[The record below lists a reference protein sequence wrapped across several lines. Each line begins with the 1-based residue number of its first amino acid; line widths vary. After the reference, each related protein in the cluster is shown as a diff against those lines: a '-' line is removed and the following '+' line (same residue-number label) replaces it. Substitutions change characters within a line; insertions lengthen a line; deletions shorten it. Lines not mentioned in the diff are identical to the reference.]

1 LVKLRCKRADRGWA
15 RRTIKRRT
23 LKMSRI
29 GKQTI
34 AVPANVKVA
43 VEGKKVKVTGPQGAL
58 DLSVR
63 DEITVE
69 LKDSEISVKRS
80 DDSRTAR
87 ALHGLTRT
95 LIANMVK
102 GTSEGFQKRLE
113 IVGVGYKAEVQGNV
127 LNMALGYSHPVKYE
141 LPKGI
146 SAAVEKQ
153 TGVIIKGAD
162 KQLVGQVAADI
173 RAFRKPEPYKGKGI
187 KYSDE
192 VIRRKAGKA
201 GKAGGK

>member
-1 LVKLRCKRADRGWA
+1 
-15 RRTIKRRT
+15 
-23 LKMSRI
+23 MSRI

-43 VEGKKVKVTGPQGAL
+43 LEGKNVKVTGPQGSL
-58 DLSVR
+58 EVSVR
-63 DEITVE
+63 DEISVE
-69 LKDSEISVKRS
+69 LKDSLITVKRA
-80 DDSRTAR
+80 DESRTAKS
-87 ALHGLTRT
+87 LHGLTRT

-102 GTSEGFQKRLE
+102 GTSEGFQKKLD
-113 IVGVGYKAEVQGNV
+113 IVGVGYKAEVQGNS
-127 LNMALGYSHPVKYE
+127 LNLALGYSHPVKYE

-153 TGVIIKGAD
+153 TAITIKGAD

>member
-1 LVKLRCKRADRGWA
+1 
-15 RRTIKRRT
+15 
-23 LKMSRI
+23 MSRI
-29 GKQTI
+29 GKLAI
-34 AVPANVKVA
+34 AVPAGVKVA
-43 VEGKKVKVTGPQGAL
+43 FEGNLMKVSGPLGALELPLRSEVKVEMT
-58 DLSVR
+58 
-63 DEITVE
+63 
-69 LKDSEISVKRS
+69 DSQIQVTRV
-80 DDSRTAR
+80 DDTRIPK

-102 GTSEGFQKRLE
+102 GVTEGFQKKLD
-113 IVGVGYKAEVQGNV
+113 IIGVGYKADVQGSL
-127 LNMALGYSHPVKYE
+127 LNLALGYSHPVKYE

-146 SAAVEKQ
+146 SATVEKQ
-153 TGVIIKGAD
+153 TSITVKGAD
-162 KQLVGQVAADI
+162 KQLVGKVAADI